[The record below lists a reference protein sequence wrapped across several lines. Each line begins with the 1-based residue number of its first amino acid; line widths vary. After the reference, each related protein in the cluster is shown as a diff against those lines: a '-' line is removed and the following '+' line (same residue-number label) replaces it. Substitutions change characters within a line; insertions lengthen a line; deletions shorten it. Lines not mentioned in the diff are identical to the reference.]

1 MLEVHRRINIE
12 AFFSAF
18 ERSFDKNFNFEGE
31 RHNFWELVYVVDGV
45 IGAAEDDKI
54 YKMKKGDIVFHQP
67 MEFHRLWAS
76 DGTSPRTIIMSFSLS
91 GSDFGILDKGV
102 FSVSEEDEA
111 LLREAVG
118 YAGECHEFEDDHESQ
133 LAALNVERIILNL
146 LKNQTPDT
154 RQQKTKGSLNYSR
167 IVNVMNENL
176 EKNLCA
182 EDIAA
187 LCGLSLSNLKKIFK
201 IYSGVGVMD
210 YFNNLKTTKAM
221 TMIREGVPIY
231 EISDAL
237 GYSSPNYFSEC
248 FKKRSG
254 LTPTEYRKRFGGR
267 DFYYLSQK

>member
-118 YAGECHEFEDDHESQ
+118 YAGECHEFEDGHESQ

-146 LKNQTPDT
+146 LKNQTPT
-154 RQQKTKGSLNYSR
+154 PVSRRQKVHL
-167 IVNVMNENL
+167 
-176 EKNLCA
+176 
-182 EDIAA
+182 
-187 LCGLSLSNLKKIFK
+187 
-201 IYSGVGVMD
+201 
-210 YFNNLKTTKAM
+210 TTA
-221 TMIREGVPIY
+221 V
-231 EISDAL
+231 S
-237 GYSSPNYFSEC
+237 
-248 FKKRSG
+248 
-254 LTPTEYRKRFGGR
+254 
-267 DFYYLSQK
+267 